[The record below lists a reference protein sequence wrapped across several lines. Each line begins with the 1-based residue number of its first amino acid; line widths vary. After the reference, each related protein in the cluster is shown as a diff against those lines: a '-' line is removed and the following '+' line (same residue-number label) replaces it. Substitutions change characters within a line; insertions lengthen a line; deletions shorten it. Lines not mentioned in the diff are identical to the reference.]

1 MTDRSSDEKP
11 DPVPV
16 PDGQERLAT
25 KSERNDV
32 DERIEGFHPTQPDSS
47 APL

>member
-1 MTDRSSDEKP
+1 MTDKVSGEQP
-11 DPVPV
+11 DSVPV

-25 KSERNDV
+25 KSERSDV
-32 DERIEGFHPTQPDSS
+32 DERIEGFRSTLPDEP